1 MSPLPLLGVV
11 DLSFTDAKLVA
22 FWELTKF
29 SGIIFCI
36 YFVVDCISMGYNQ
49 HRVMGCSS
57 QYTCGHALC
66 GVQPLWG
73 CGSDGCMSPGD
84 EHPALTICAHLRCR
98 DSSAVS

>member
-1 MSPLPLLGVV
+1 MSPLPMLGVV
-11 DLSFTDAKLVA
+11 DLSFTGAKLVA

-57 QYTCGHALC
+57 QYLRTCVVWCAA
-66 GVQPLWG
+66 PLGLWLG
-73 CGSDGCMSPGD
+73 WMYVAG
-84 EHPALTICAHLRCR
+84 
-98 DSSAVS
+98 